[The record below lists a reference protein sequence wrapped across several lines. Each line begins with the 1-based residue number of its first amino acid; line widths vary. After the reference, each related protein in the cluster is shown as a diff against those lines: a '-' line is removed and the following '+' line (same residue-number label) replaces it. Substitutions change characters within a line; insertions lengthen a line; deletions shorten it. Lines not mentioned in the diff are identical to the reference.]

1 MWRADSL
8 DKTLMLGKM
17 VEWHHDSMDMSFSKL
32 WNMVKDREAWCAA
45 VHGVPWSHKQRVKHN
60 WVTEQQEQISFFVRL
75 PLPCVFVFK
84 RISWVQQFSHS
95 QLRNFS
101 AQISAV
107 VYDLPP
113 APNSSWIFH
122 ISMETQYTLELD
134 NSYQNNF
141 KAFTSSS
148 TGIRK
153 YYFLLLIP
161 STLRIEGRT
170 WKNYYIKYIAHRS
183 LLV

>member
-17 VEWHHDSMDMSFSKL
+17 VEWHHRFNGHEFQQALEYGEGQGSMVCSS
-32 WNMVKDREAWCAA
+32 
-45 VHGVPWSHKQRVKHN
+45 PWGPMESQRVKHN
-60 WVTEQQEQISFFVRL
+60 WATEQQEQISFFVRL

-84 RISWVQQFSHS
+84 RILWVQQFTHS
-95 QLRNFS
+95 QLRNFL

-122 ISMETQYTLELD
+122 ISMETQYTL
-134 NSYQNNF
+134 
-141 KAFTSSS
+141 
-148 TGIRK
+148 
-153 YYFLLLIP
+153 
-161 STLRIEGRT
+161 
-170 WKNYYIKYIAHRS
+170 
-183 LLV
+183 